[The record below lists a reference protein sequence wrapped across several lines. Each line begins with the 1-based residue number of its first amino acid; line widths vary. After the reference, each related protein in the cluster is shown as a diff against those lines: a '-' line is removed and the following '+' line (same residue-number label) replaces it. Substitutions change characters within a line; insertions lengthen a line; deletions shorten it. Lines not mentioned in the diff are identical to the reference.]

1 MRCFPWPRDDAFHH
15 PFFILC
21 YKAKVLRAPWLVE
34 KTIGYCTDKPIE
46 NLNLCKFI
54 LAYTWIVG
62 RTLEKFVNYSSPAC
76 DFQTFFVFSQLP
88 VWVVLGNRYNVQTI
102 AGSDVGRFA
111 YKSIR
116 IHRGRFANTI
126 LVDSHTSKSFRI
138 QFDSTTLKM
147 IRIHNL
153 SRFAYKKV
161 DSPTQSK
168 FEVILCSE
176 HYSRWL
182 TTRARTFFLNI
193 ARIDKK

>member
-1 MRCFPWPRDDAFHH
+1 M
-15 PFFILC
+15 
-21 YKAKVLRAPWLVE
+21 
-34 KTIGYCTDKPIE
+34 
-46 NLNLCKFI
+46 
-54 LAYTWIVG
+54 
-62 RTLEKFVNYSSPAC
+62 S
-76 DFQTFFVFSQLP
+76 
-88 VWVVLGNRYNVQTI
+88 VVSHT
-102 AGSDVGRFA
+102 SRFA

-116 IHRGRFANTI
+116 IHRGRFADTI

-138 QFDSTTLKM
+138 QFESTTLKS

-193 ARIDKK
+193 ARIDKKWTLKKLLKSENKFQQA

>member
-1 MRCFPWPRDDAFHH
+1 M
-15 PFFILC
+15 
-21 YKAKVLRAPWLVE
+21 
-34 KTIGYCTDKPIE
+34 
-46 NLNLCKFI
+46 
-54 LAYTWIVG
+54 
-62 RTLEKFVNYSSPAC
+62 
-76 DFQTFFVFSQLP
+76 LP
-88 VWVVLGNRYNVQTI
+88 DE
-102 AGSDVGRFA
+102 SDVGRFA

-116 IHRGRFANTI
+116 THRGRFADTI

-138 QFDSTTLKM
+138 QFESTTLKS

-193 ARIDKK
+193 ARIDKRWTLKKTLKKRKQVSASLIHFKLISEHQRKLPNTFWSYELVWPKIILKLLVPSLRLFIFILAFMHCIANSN